1 MPDINRHTRHR
12 PDEPKDHLGHDG
24 SHGPGSSGRPDGH
37 DDNFNIANDEFVEAV
52 SDLMDTAAVAGRAA
66 GGILSGVMQG
76 ISTVSSAFADWAKQ
90 FDKPS
95 PNERYLARTDIT
107 SRSWIKIIVVA
118 SAILPCLYICLFG
131 LYATTRAGSLLSSL
145 AYLTLAAG
153 SGFGADRAGRF
164 IMSESRLVNA
174 YPKIR
179 KTLLKEPAITIK
191 DLAMKHG
198 IKQKKAVMYLA
209 EYVKREWI
217 PEGHLSSDGTTFF
230 ISDALWQEYERQLV
244 MKKQEPEFSPQD
256 EELMQE
262 IDANLAEA
270 HECLTS
276 MGGSVAPEV
285 ESTIAQADRIGSMAH
300 DHPEYLTKLGMFASY
315 YLPTSVKLINAY
327 AELLKLG
334 ELTPEEQD
342 LKNQLATS
350 LGKISDA
357 FENIYRG
364 LMSSRRLDIK
374 SDLDTIQTMLKQD
387 GLSE

>member
-1 MPDINRHTRHR
+1 MPDTDRHARHR
-12 PDEPKDHLGHDG
+12 PDEPKDHLGHG
-24 SHGPGSSGRPDGH
+24 GPHGPGRPDGH

-52 SDLMDTAAVAGRAA
+52 SDLMDTAVVAGRAA

-76 ISTVSSAFADWAKQ
+76 ISTASSAFADWAKQ
-90 FDKPS
+90 FDKTS

-131 LYATTRAGSLLSSL
+131 LYATTRAASLLSSL
-145 AYLTLAAG
+145 AYLTLAGG
-153 SGFGADRAGRF
+153 SGFGADRAVRF
-164 IMSESRLVNA
+164 IVSESRLVNA
-174 YPKIR
+174 YSKIR

-198 IKQKKAVMYLA
+198 IKQKKAVKYLA

-230 ISDALWQEYERQLV
+230 ISDALWQEYELQLAT
-244 MKKQEPEFSPQD
+244 KKQEPELSPQD
-256 EELMQE
+256 KELMQE
-262 IDANLAEA
+262 IDTNLAEA

-276 MGGSVAPEV
+276 MGDSVPSEV
-285 ESTIAQADRIGSMAH
+285 TSTIAQADRIGSMAH
-300 DHPEYLTKLGMFASY
+300 NHPEYLTKLGMFASY

-327 AELLKLG
+327 AELLKLD

-357 FENIYRG
+357 FENICRG
-364 LMSSRRLDIK
+364 LTSSRTLDIK